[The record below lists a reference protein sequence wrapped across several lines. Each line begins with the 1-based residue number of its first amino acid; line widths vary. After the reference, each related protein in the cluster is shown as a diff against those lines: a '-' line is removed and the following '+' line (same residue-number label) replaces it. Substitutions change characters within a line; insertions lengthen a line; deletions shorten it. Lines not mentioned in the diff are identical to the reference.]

1 MGALDVSKGTV
12 KSIYALGAKL
22 GMVERGGGHADALH
36 ALVQGLTGK
45 ESITALTPA
54 EAQAVL
60 AELRRRSAPAA
71 APQKKRARKYE
82 ALPGGLS
89 EGQQKKV
96 WYLMYQLEKYDPAPE
111 GVQLRDRL
119 CGLIS
124 RQFGVTAFPTQPFR
138 FLSFS
143 QGNAL
148 IEGLKSLAE
157 RKELEYLHSDRSRRE
172 RLNELKLEDLQGEAR
187 ELAETIGM
195 DAFRRLVDVYGGTG
209 RVYIPQA
216 DKLLIPIRDRLIRDE
231 YNGSNVYALCK
242 KWNLSEGYV
251 RGIVREK
258 TEQIRRAPLDGQC
271 TLFDV

>member
-1 MGALDVSKGTV
+1 MTDFEAYQEYIQRKHNAFCKAVIRYAARDKMKSSGRLVGIVRNENHRQLLERYGVPVFLFVNKMDLAGADR
-12 KSIYALGAKL
+12 A
-22 GMVERGGGHADALH
+22 
-36 ALVQGLTGK
+36 
-45 ESITALTPA
+45 
-54 EAQAVL
+54 AVL

-157 RKELEYLHSDRSRRE
+157 RKELEYLHSDRYRRE
-172 RLNELKLEDLQGEAR
+172 REA
-187 ELAETIGM
+187 AG
-195 DAFRRLVDVYGGTG
+195 
-209 RVYIPQA
+209 
-216 DKLLIPIRDRLIRDE
+216 K
-231 YNGSNVYALCK
+231 
-242 KWNLSEGYV
+242 
-251 RGIVREK
+251 
-258 TEQIRRAPLDGQC
+258 
-271 TLFDV
+271 

>member
-60 AELRRRSAPAA
+60 AELRRRSAPVA
-71 APQKKRARKYE
+71 APQKKRPRKYE
-82 ALPGGLS
+82 AMPGGLS

-138 FLSFS
+138 FLTFS
-143 QGNAL
+143 QGNAM
-148 IEGLKSLAE
+148 IEGLKKLTE
-157 RKELEYLHSDRSRRE
+157 RKELEYLHSDRYRQDMGVAG
-172 RLNELKLEDLQGEAR
+172 NAQ
-187 ELAETIGM
+187 
-195 DAFRRLVDVYGGTG
+195 
-209 RVYIPQA
+209 
-216 DKLLIPIRDRLIRDE
+216 
-231 YNGSNVYALCK
+231 
-242 KWNLSEGYV
+242 
-251 RGIVREK
+251 
-258 TEQIRRAPLDGQC
+258 
-271 TLFDV
+271 

>member
-1 MGALDVSKGTV
+1 MGARDVSKGTV

-111 GVQLRDRL
+111 GVHLRDRL

-138 FLSFS
+138 FLTFS

-148 IEGLKSLAE
+148 ICKAKHGSWQKPSVWMLSGGWWMCTAAPAGCT
-157 RKELEYLHSDRSRRE
+157 SRR
-172 RLNELKLEDLQGEAR
+172 RTSSL
-187 ELAETIGM
+187 
-195 DAFRRLVDVYGGTG
+195 F
-209 RVYIPQA
+209 
-216 DKLLIPIRDRLIRDE
+216 
-231 YNGSNVYALCK
+231 
-242 KWNLSEGYV
+242 LSV
-251 RGIVREK
+251 
-258 TEQIRRAPLDGQC
+258 TD
-271 TLFDV
+271 

>member
-60 AELRRRSAPAA
+60 AELRRRSAPVA
-71 APQKKRARKYE
+71 APQKKRPRKYE
-82 ALPGGLS
+82 AMPGGLS

-111 GVQLRDRL
+111 GV
-119 CGLIS
+119 
-124 RQFGVTAFPTQPFR
+124 PTQPFR
-138 FLSFS
+138 FLTFS

-157 RKELEYLHSDRSRRE
+157 RKELEYLHSDRYRRE
-172 RLNELKLEDLQGEAR
+172 REA
-187 ELAETIGM
+187 AG
-195 DAFRRLVDVYGGTG
+195 
-209 RVYIPQA
+209 
-216 DKLLIPIRDRLIRDE
+216 K
-231 YNGSNVYALCK
+231 
-242 KWNLSEGYV
+242 
-251 RGIVREK
+251 
-258 TEQIRRAPLDGQC
+258 
-271 TLFDV
+271 

>member
-22 GMVERGGGHADALH
+22 GMV
-36 ALVQGLTGK
+36 
-45 ESITALTPA
+45 
-54 EAQAVL
+54 
-60 AELRRRSAPAA
+60 ELRRRSAPAA

-138 FLSFS
+138 FLTFS

-148 IEGLKSLAE
+148 IEGLKKLTE
-157 RKELEYLHSDRSRRE
+157 RKELEYLHSDRYRRE
-172 RLNELKLEDLQGEAR
+172 REA
-187 ELAETIGM
+187 AG
-195 DAFRRLVDVYGGTG
+195 
-209 RVYIPQA
+209 
-216 DKLLIPIRDRLIRDE
+216 K
-231 YNGSNVYALCK
+231 
-242 KWNLSEGYV
+242 
-251 RGIVREK
+251 
-258 TEQIRRAPLDGQC
+258 
-271 TLFDV
+271 

>member
-22 GMVERGGGHADALH
+22 GMVERGNGHEDALH

-60 AELRRRSAPAA
+60 AELRRRSAPAT
-71 APQKKRARKYE
+71 APQKKWARKYE

-96 WYLMYQLEKYDPAPE
+96 WYLMFQLEKFDPAPE

-124 RQFGVTAFPTQPFR
+124 RQFGVTAFPIQSKEDTQAAV
-138 FLSFS
+138 
-143 QGNAL
+143 G
-148 IEGLKSLAE
+148 
-157 RKELEYLHSDRSRRE
+157 
-172 RLNELKLEDLQGEAR
+172 ELKAEFFSALGTEHPDLYRQLVAALE
-187 ELAETIGM
+187 
-195 DAFRRLVDVYGGTG
+195 RRQKGA
-209 RVYIPQA
+209 Q
-216 DKLLIPIRDRLIRDE
+216 
-231 YNGSNVYALCK
+231 
-242 KWNLSEGYV
+242 
-251 RGIVREK
+251 RG
-258 TEQIRRAPLDGQC
+258 
-271 TLFDV
+271 

>member
-82 ALPGGLS
+82 ALPGGL
-89 EGQQKKV
+89 
-96 WYLMYQLEKYDPAPE
+96 
-111 GVQLRDRL
+111 
-119 CGLIS
+119 
-124 RQFGVTAFPTQPFR
+124 PTQPFR

-157 RKELEYLHSDRSRRE
+157 RKELEYLHSDRYRRE
-172 RLNELKLEDLQGEAR
+172 REA
-187 ELAETIGM
+187 AG
-195 DAFRRLVDVYGGTG
+195 
-209 RVYIPQA
+209 
-216 DKLLIPIRDRLIRDE
+216 K
-231 YNGSNVYALCK
+231 
-242 KWNLSEGYV
+242 
-251 RGIVREK
+251 
-258 TEQIRRAPLDGQC
+258 
-271 TLFDV
+271 

>member
-54 EAQAVL
+54 A
-60 AELRRRSAPAA
+60 APP
-71 APQKKRARKYE
+71 APQKKRPRKYE
-82 ALPGGLS
+82 AMPGGLS

-157 RKELEYLHSDRSRRE
+157 RKELEYLHSDRYRRE
-172 RLNELKLEDLQGEAR
+172 REA
-187 ELAETIGM
+187 AG
-195 DAFRRLVDVYGGTG
+195 
-209 RVYIPQA
+209 
-216 DKLLIPIRDRLIRDE
+216 K
-231 YNGSNVYALCK
+231 
-242 KWNLSEGYV
+242 
-251 RGIVREK
+251 
-258 TEQIRRAPLDGQC
+258 
-271 TLFDV
+271 

>member
-60 AELRRRSAPAA
+60 AEL
-71 APQKKRARKYE
+71 RKYE

-157 RKELEYLHSDRSRRE
+157 RKELEYLHSDRYRRE
-172 RLNELKLEDLQGEAR
+172 REA
-187 ELAETIGM
+187 AG
-195 DAFRRLVDVYGGTG
+195 
-209 RVYIPQA
+209 
-216 DKLLIPIRDRLIRDE
+216 K
-231 YNGSNVYALCK
+231 
-242 KWNLSEGYV
+242 
-251 RGIVREK
+251 
-258 TEQIRRAPLDGQC
+258 
-271 TLFDV
+271 

>member
-96 WYLMYQLEKYDPAPE
+96 WYLMYQ
-111 GVQLRDRL
+111 
-119 CGLIS
+119 
-124 RQFGVTAFPTQPFR
+124 
-138 FLSFS
+138 
-143 QGNAL
+143 
-148 IEGLKSLAE
+148 
-157 RKELEYLHSDRSRRE
+157 
-172 RLNELKLEDLQGEAR
+172 
-187 ELAETIGM
+187 
-195 DAFRRLVDVYGGTG
+195 
-209 RVYIPQA
+209 
-216 DKLLIPIRDRLIRDE
+216 
-231 YNGSNVYALCK
+231 
-242 KWNLSEGYV
+242 
-251 RGIVREK
+251 
-258 TEQIRRAPLDGQC
+258 
-271 TLFDV
+271 

>member
-45 ESITALTPA
+45 ESITALT
-54 EAQAVL
+54 
-60 AELRRRSAPAA
+60 PAA

-157 RKELEYLHSDRSRRE
+157 RKELEYLHSDRYRRE
-172 RLNELKLEDLQGEAR
+172 REA
-187 ELAETIGM
+187 AG
-195 DAFRRLVDVYGGTG
+195 
-209 RVYIPQA
+209 
-216 DKLLIPIRDRLIRDE
+216 K
-231 YNGSNVYALCK
+231 
-242 KWNLSEGYV
+242 
-251 RGIVREK
+251 
-258 TEQIRRAPLDGQC
+258 
-271 TLFDV
+271 